1 MLLRGRGLCINPRDP
16 RSSAAVTAS
25 VTLYPGTVGFV
36 KRVDLVLPVLTVVK
50 KNNNN
55 SLICIRETM
64 RTAPGA
70 GSRGRWWAR
79 LPGRGVGGYLAREGS
94 RTVQST
100 RREVPGHS

>member
-1 MLLRGRGLCINPRDP
+1 MLLGGRGLCINPRDP

-70 GSRGRWWAR
+70 ESRGR
-79 LPGRGVGGYLAREGS
+79 
-94 RTVQST
+94 
-100 RREVPGHS
+100 